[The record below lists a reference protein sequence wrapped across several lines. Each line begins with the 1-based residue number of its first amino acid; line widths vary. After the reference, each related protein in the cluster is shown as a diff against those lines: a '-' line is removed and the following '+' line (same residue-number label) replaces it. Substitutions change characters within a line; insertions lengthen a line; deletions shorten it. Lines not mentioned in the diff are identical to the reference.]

1 MKKKRIYGLK
11 QHLIKQVIGNIELK
25 LIISLFL
32 CEEKI
37 DKVNTQIHIFLS
49 FF

>member
-25 LIISLFL
+25 LIINLFL
-32 CEEKI
+32 MIRKNS
-37 DKVNTQIHIFLS
+37 KVNTENHIF
-49 FF
+49 